1 MSKYSVLI
9 DGVTWTYAGGLW
21 MGGREVWSY
30 VIPAPVGRHLTAA
43 ELHMCADVVA
53 QYERD
58 HAPRT
63 RRRVAR
69 DSQGNWWARHQ
80 TLDGWVYGDT
90 PAKVRV
96 FALKQQYIDRIAA
109 TDANLA
115 MLADL
120 KANPDEEVPD
130 GE

>member
-9 DGVTWTYAGGLW
+9 DGVTWTYARGRW
-21 MGGREVWSY
+21 RGGREAWAY
-30 VIPAPVGRHLTAA
+30 VIPDAGVRHLTAA
-43 ELHMCADVVA
+43 EWQMCADIVA

-58 HAPRT
+58 RTPRT
-63 RRRVAR
+63 RRRALLC
-69 DSQGNWWARHQ
+69 SHGLYWARHEK
-80 TLDGWVYGDT
+80 LDGFVYGGT
-90 PAKVRV
+90 PEQARA
-96 FALKQQYIDRIAA
+96 FARTQLSTCYIRA

-120 KANPDEEVPD
+120 AARPDEEVPD